1 MSSRLLPAG
10 LILATIFLHACGE
23 SKKKTPAQNAAS
35 AATVNTAFERTP
47 PIATSIKVRALK
59 EAVNGNNVLLTATF
73 PRDVIRDNTHSIV
86 VNDETLTL
94 RDDGNEGDEKADDGI
109 FSIAINENL
118 DALKEDLIAIQNA
131 NLDKLNKQEHLF
143 RWSGRSA
150 TVIDNQVRESNVRNL
165 DFEKGADINPDLFK
179 LIPDR
184 ELRTRS
190 LMITDLGVIEDPDR
204 TFNPCTKKGN
214 PKGVWTFGYL
224 ITQMANTPSSGISVN
239 TFIQSWLEKWMA
251 AQTINADNVPART
264 NIFNTVILPWLQ
276 KSNPGAV
283 INTGNWKTFN
293 FDPSL
298 APFRLLAI
306 VNRLDL
312 RGNSGYKISNAGEG
326 RFVFGVLNTSCVP
339 LRFTTILEYGIP
351 KRSCKELHDFAQQWW
366 DLKALVPGTAAYN
379 DALQKITDQFTAA
392 GTSPSK
398 PNGSSLNQLRTNEI
412 ALSSP
417 WELREFVISKK
428 GVFDEVTVKQEPA
441 LKFNRLSGATAAN
454 QQILAKYANDSTA
467 EILAQ
472 TYQVPE
478 IEAASG
484 VNFLGGKAHT
494 ITTGHFWDADAAAG
508 PAHINNDTVRHI
520 LSVNTCSGCHGGEA
534 RTSIGNLINDPVGVS
549 HDPFLQIAPKPFG
562 TKPTLAAFLTG
573 DPSQLDGLFRVTDPA
588 GRPTGSP
595 IQWTFNDLARRADD
609 LQLLLK
615 TECGKSRLAGIVRAL
630 SFRPLN
636 FTH

>member
-1 MSSRLLPAG
+1 MSTRLLPAG
-10 LILATIFLHACGE
+10 LILASLFLHACGE
-23 SKKKTPAQNAAS
+23 SKKKMPAQTAAS
-35 AATVNTAFERTP
+35 TATVNTAFERNP
-47 PIATSIKVRALK
+47 PIATSIKVKALK
-59 EAVNGNNVLLTATF
+59 ETVNGNNVLLTATF
-73 PRDVIRDNTHSIV
+73 PRAVIRDNVHSIV

-94 RDDGNEGDEKADDGI
+94 RDDGSEGDEKADDGI
-109 FSIAINENL
+109 FSVAINEDL
-118 DALKEDLIAIQNA
+118 SALKEDLIAIQNA
-131 NLDKLNKQEHLF
+131 NVDKLNKKEHLF

-165 DFEKGADINPDLFK
+165 DFDKGADINPDLFK
-179 LIPDR
+179 LIPDP
-184 ELRTRS
+184 ELRERS
-190 LMITDLGVIEDPDR
+190 LMITDLGVIEDPTR

-214 PKGVWTFGYL
+214 PKGVWTFSYL
-224 ITQMANTPSSGISVN
+224 ISQMANTPASGISVN
-239 TFIQSWLEKWMA
+239 TFLQSWLEKWMA

-264 NIFNTVILPWLQ
+264 NIFNIVILPWLQ
-276 KSNPGAV
+276 ASNPGAI

-293 FDPSL
+293 FDLSL

-326 RFVFGVLNTSCVP
+326 RFVFCVLTPNCTL

-351 KRSCKELHDFAQQWW
+351 KSTCKELHEFAQQWW

-412 ALSSP
+412 ALARP
-417 WELREFVISKK
+417 WELREFMINKK
-428 GVFDEVTVKQEPA
+428 GIFDEVTVKQEPA
-441 LKFNRLSGATAAN
+441 LKFNRLSGATAAD

-467 EILAQ
+467 AILAQ

-484 VNFLGGKAHT
+484 VNFLGGKSQMPAPV
-494 ITTGHFWDADAAAG
+494 HFWDASNVAG
-508 PAHINNDTVRHI
+508 SGFITNDTVRHI
-520 LSVNTCSGCHGGEA
+520 LSINTCSGCHAGEA
-534 RTSIGNLINDPVGVS
+534 RTSVGNLINDPAGVPHAS
-549 HDPFLQIAPKPFG
+549 FLQIAPQPFG
-562 TKPTLAAFLTG
+562 TKPTLSAFLTG
-573 DPSQLDGLFRVTDPA
+573 DPSQVDGLFRVTDPA

-595 IQWTFNDLARRADD
+595 IQWTFNDLARRAED

-615 TECGKSRLAGIVRAL
+615 TECGKSRLVGIVRAL

>member
-10 LILATIFLHACGE
+10 LILATVFLHACEE
-23 SKKKTPAQNAAS
+23 SKKKTTAQNAAN
-35 AATVNTAFERTP
+35 AATVNTAFERNP
-47 PIATSIKVRALK
+47 PIATSIKVKALK
-59 EAVNGNNVLLTATF
+59 ETVNGNNVLLTATF
-73 PRDVIRDNTHSIV
+73 PAGVIRENVHSIV

-94 RDDGNEGDEKADDGI
+94 HDDGNEGDEKAGDGV

-118 DALKEDLIAIQNA
+118 DALKEDLIAIQRA
-131 NLDKLNKQEHLF
+131 NLDKLNKREHLF

-150 TVIDNQVRESNVRNL
+150 TLNDNLVRESNVREL
-165 DFEKGADINPDLFK
+165 DFDKGAGINPDLFK
-179 LIPDR
+179 LIPDP

-214 PKGVWTFGYL
+214 PNGVWTFGHL
-224 ITQMANTPSSGISVN
+224 ITQMANTPASGISVN
-239 TFIQSWLEKWMA
+239 TFIQSWLEKWMET
-251 AQTINADNVPART
+251 QIINADNVPART
-264 NIFNTVILPWLQ
+264 NIFNQVILPWLQ
-276 KSNPGAV
+276 ASNPGAI

-326 RFVFGVLNTSCVP
+326 RFVFSVLTANCTL
-339 LRFTTILEYGIP
+339 LRFTAILEYGIP
-351 KRSCKELHDFAQQWW
+351 KSSCKELHDFAQQWW
-366 DLKALVPGTAAYN
+366 DLKALVPGTVAYN

-412 ALSSP
+412 ALARP
-417 WELREFVISKK
+417 WELREFVIGKK
-428 GVFDEVTVKQEPA
+428 GVFEEVTVKQEPA
-441 LKFNRLSGATAAN
+441 LKFNRLSGATLAN

-484 VNFLGGKAHT
+484 VNFLGGKSHT
-494 ITTGHFWDADAAAG
+494 PAPVHFWDAATSPG
-508 PAHINNDTVRHI
+508 PAFITNDTVRHL
-520 LSVNTCSGCHGGEA
+520 LSINTCSGCHGGEA
-534 RTSIGNLINDPVGVS
+534 RTSVGNLIDDPAGVPHS
-549 HDPFLQIAPKPFG
+549 SFLQIAPQPFG

-573 DPSQLDGLFRVTDPA
+573 DPSQADGLFRVTDPA

-595 IQWTFNDLARRADD
+595 IQWTFNDLARRAED
-609 LQLLLK
+609 LELLLK

-630 SFRPLN
+630 SFKPLN